1 MKKKV
6 VIFGAG
12 QIGRGFIGDVCS
24 AENYFLVYVDV
35 FENLV
40 NQLNEKKCYPLWILG
55 VEKKIEKTISNLKA
69 IHFSEKETIAKEISE
84 TSLVFTAVG
93 ANNLENLAPLIAGGI
108 EKKFSQKQGEK
119 LHPHLSLAQD
129 TSVSRLTD
137 SATVLNGA
145 HSSSHQHP
153 PPSRG
158 RIKERGKGNS
168 CALYLNIVICENL
181 LGSSKVLYTNIIKH
195 LPEAF
200 HKFLDK
206 NVGLVETVVS
216 RMVAPLSDD
225 LKKTNPLLVRVEE
238 YNILPVD
245 KKSFKGEIPQIK
257 AFYPV
262 DPLFPYEELKLFVHN
277 LAHATIAYLGYLK
290 GYQYIWEGMEDKEI
304 IRILDGVLE
313 ETKTA
318 LMKKHSFSRNE
329 IENYISDL
337 KKRFKNKLLGDT
349 VYRVGRDPLRKIGS
363 EERLIGGIKLCLS
376 QNIFPKN
383 ICFVA
388 GACLC
393 YNYGNDEEAMKLQK
407 YLSEKG
413 IDFVLKNICKLDKG
427 SSVYAL
433 IKEKYKEVEGLKT
446 ILETLKFDYRS

>member
-12 QIGRGFIGDVCS
+12 QIGRGFIGDICFD
-24 AENYFLVYVDV
+24 ENYFLVYVDV

-69 IHFSEKETIAKEISE
+69 IPLEKKETIAEEISE
-84 TSLVFTAVG
+84 TSLIFTAVG
-93 ANNLENLAPLIAGGI
+93 ANNLEKLAPLIAGGI
-108 EKKFSQKQGEK
+108 EKKFSQKQDE
-119 LHPHLSLAQD
+119 
-129 TSVSRLTD
+129 
-137 SATVLNGA
+137 
-145 HSSSHQHP
+145 
-153 PPSRG
+153 
-158 RIKERGKGNS
+158 
-168 CALYLNIVICENL
+168 YLNIVICENL
-181 LGSSKVLYTNIIKH
+181 LGSSKILYSSIARH
-195 LPEAF
+195 LPESF

-216 RMVAPLSDD
+216 RMVAPLSDEF
-225 LKKTNPLLVRVEE
+225 KKTNPLLVRVEE
-238 YNILPVD
+238 YKILPVD

-262 DPLFPYEELKLFVHN
+262 DPLFPYEELKLFIHN

-290 GYQYIWEGMEDKEI
+290 EYQYIWEGMADKEI
-304 IRILDGVLE
+304 IKVLDGVLE

-318 LMKKHSFSRNE
+318 LMKKHNFSRNE
-329 IENYISDL
+329 IANYISDL

-376 QNIFPKN
+376 QNIFPQN

-393 YNYGNDEEAMKLQK
+393 YNYGNDENAMKLQR

-413 IDFVLKNICKLDKG
+413 IDFVLKNICKLDKE
-427 SSVYAL
+427 SRVYAL
-433 IKEKYKEVEGLKT
+433 IKEKYKEVEMLRG
-446 ILETLKFDYRS
+446 